1 MRKLLALLL
10 LVTASINSWGG
21 TVTGQVQNASGG
33 SVANGVFSFTL
44 TQGATISGTA
54 SIVSSSVNCYTD
66 ANGNVVGEPNPL
78 VLPVLSANTAS
89 GTLAA
94 ATYFARI
101 AIFDGTGVTVA
112 SSEQTVIL
120 ASNGT
125 VIVTAPVKQPAGAS
139 GYNVYISTSTGTE
152 TLQGSVTGTPG
163 SWANYSQSVPLVS
176 GAALPASNSTSCK
189 LHFNDEFQPSFV
201 CYDVGLSSSTGNTIP
216 GYPQYWYM
224 SGGSAGTINIGQ
236 GTPQSNVCQGAGVFY
251 PQAILATP
259 PFNATQSI
267 NGGLNLNGFP
277 LQAGTG
283 TFSGNVTAP
292 NIPTDI
298 ASTAAPTTANCVS
311 KFNGSSA
318 LTCSALSDNG
328 TTVASSENITAP
340 NIPANV
346 AGKNSPS
353 DHTVYVSSAGN
364 DSNDGLSWGTAKLTV
379 QAAFNTATTSGVNPG
394 NVVAACGTYAGPTT
408 WYSNLLFWGW
418 GSSDSTGNNFGVLPG
433 TGTPCVKVTYSS
445 TQTLTGLQNIFVRN
459 IYFDF
464 ANSGAGT
471 VLNSVVSSH
480 FDDDTFNQCGNAST
494 PCILMKTIGTAGPGQ
509 NTMLNVFRGTHCIAN
524 NAGGGA
530 NATCI
535 KLLGQ
540 GSVNCVGACGAVT
553 LNQFYN
559 TVCAGGVLHCIDFE
573 LNTDTNRFYDVN
585 CNQDVPIATSS
596 CVSFNEL
603 TPASDQDANGEV
615 VFNMC
620 VTGTFS
626 AQIRAGQSNGND
638 ITACIGGNG
647 LPSIT
652 VLGGT
657 PNADIHTVGLDGV
670 LKATQY
676 SGVLGVAASLALSP
690 PSGAVAGDGYVA
702 RTSTTGNQF
711 FGTDNAQLLRSGNLW
726 EFISGVTTVIPGVAT
741 ADIGLVPITGTPVH
755 LTSQTTATSNTV
767 GIVGTNIA
775 AGVYEFHATCSTTTS
790 GTGTTGT
797 MNLIW
802 TDSGGTRTSPTNW
815 ALNSVTVT
823 GVALAGAL
831 PIRVTSGSVTF
842 STTGTFGTSV
852 YACDAWLTREN

>member
-1 MRKLLALLL
+1 MSLQFKHSIWVFILAMLSINVPSCLAQVQVAPFL
-10 LVTASINSWGG
+10 SPSQQFFDNNGNPLAGGKVCTFSAGTLTPLASYSDLGVTLNSNPIILDSAGRGNIYLTTASYKIVTAASTANSQCSPAISSADNVSWNNLAQSLTSL
-21 TVTGQVQNASGG
+21 TVTGPSKIVSGSAATSGANQSSPLDSDCGNYWTGTISAQDCWSWSNVLGSGANPTSTLTLTHSGSSGATALNFAPPLTFNTINVSGVGTFGSVVNNGNEVLSSTSVICWNADSGITRTAAKAFKMGDCAGSSDGTLALGTLTAATVNSSGG
-33 SVANGVFSFTL
+33 ALNGSLGATTPSTVNATTGVFS
-44 TQGATISGTA
+44 GS
-54 SIVSSSVNCYTD
+54 
-66 ANGNVVGEPNPL
+66 
-78 VLPVLSANTAS
+78 
-89 GTLAA
+89 
-94 ATYFARI
+94 
-101 AIFDGTGVTVA
+101 
-112 SSEQTVIL
+112 
-120 ASNGT
+120 
-125 VIVTAPVKQPAGAS
+125 VTAP
-139 GYNVYISTSTGTE
+139 
-152 TLQGSVTGTPG
+152 
-163 SWANYSQSVPLVS
+163 
-176 GAALPASNSTSCK
+176 
-189 LHFNDEFQPSFV
+189 
-201 CYDVGLSSSTGNTIP
+201 
-216 GYPQYWYM
+216 
-224 SGGSAGTINIGQ
+224 
-236 GTPQSNVCQGAGVFY
+236 
-251 PQAILATP
+251 
-259 PFNATQSI
+259 
-267 NGGLNLNGFP
+267 
-277 LQAGTG
+277 
-283 TFSGNVTAP
+283 
-292 NIPTDI
+292 
-298 ASTAAPTTANCVS
+298 
-311 KFNGSSA
+311 
-318 LTCSALSDNG
+318 
-328 TTVASSENITAP
+328 
-340 NIPANV
+340 NV
-346 AGKNSPS
+346 AGKNSSS
-353 DHTVYVSSAGN
+353 DHTIYLSSAGN
-364 DSNDGLSWGTAKLTV
+364 DSNDGLDWGHAKLTA
-379 QAAFNTATTSGVNPG
+379 QAAFNAATTSGANPG

-445 TQTLTGLQNIFVRN
+445 TETLTGLQNIFVRN
-459 IYFDF
+459 VYFDF
-464 ANSGAGT
+464 ANSGAGF

-480 FDDDTFNQCGNAST
+480 FDDNTFNQCGNAST
-494 PCILMKTIGTAGPGQ
+494 PCVLMKTIGTGGPGQ
-509 NTMLNVFRGTHCIAN
+509 NTMLNVFRGTHIIAN
-524 NAGGGA
+524 NSGSGA
-530 NATCI
+530 NATGF

-585 CNQDVPIATSS
+585 CNQDVPLSGSS

-603 TPASDQDANGEV
+603 VPASDQDANGEV

-652 VLGGT
+652 ILGGT

-726 EFISGVTTVIPGVAT
+726 EFISGVTTVIPAVAT

-815 ALNSVTVT
+815 ALNSVTIT